1 MITDSTAE
9 NQQKSAEAGLNRR
22 PLNLQSNALPLS
34 YRRTCF
40 HFSLNSYIGRDK
52 LCLMKETEISNEFGC
67 FILNRL
73 LE

>member
-34 YRRTCF
+34 YRRTNRYGVIYLKKDCF
-40 HFSLNSYIGRDK
+40 LAIQLSYY
-52 LCLMKETEISNEFGC
+52 CLIHTFGN
-67 FILNRL
+67 FH
-73 LE
+73 

>member
-34 YRRTCF
+34 YRRNYQFGKQSIYEDRTT
-40 HFSLNSYIGRDK
+40 G
-52 LCLMKETEISNEFGC
+52 KEMDCS
-67 FILNRL
+67 
-73 LE
+73 